1 MEGGKE
7 TLAAIF
13 FCVFGFFF
21 LPESAGE
28 PEEKR
33 NGNNSFECL
42 DVGKWEGVGWGAI
55 RQLRETGRGD
65 FRCSHG
71 GFAEAPPAIS
81 SRMVACLPLS
91 LRFLQG
97 NVIGQNKQAGGI
109 AGANPGNQKFCY
121 PACYN
126 CRPCAWSWLLLDVRT
141 WVYLGRQGT
150 GALSSGGLLILSYV
164 GSVTLL
170 FAVCDWGTLQG
181 AAQITA
187 PLRRLCYLL
196 HPRSYGNYT
205 LPAHL
210 PINRELSC
218 SIPFCHHQVWLS
230 HLFNS
235 RLWSIRLYCELW
247 RAKTSPSTVL
257 NPVLWPE
264 QWRPSISYGCY
275 CCSAA
280 QLCLTLCDPMDCS
293 TPGFPVLHHLL
304 EFVQIHVQWVGD
316 FVWRH

>member
-55 RQLRETGRGD
+55 RQLRETGRRD

-97 NVIGQNKQAGGI
+97 KVIGQNGQA
-109 AGANPGNQKFCY
+109 AGHCWSKPREQEVLLPCLLQLSTSCVVLTSPGCQ
-121 PACYN
+121 
-126 CRPCAWSWLLLDVRT
+126 D
-141 WVYLGRQGT
+141 LGVFGQT
-150 GALSSGGLLILSYV
+150 G
-164 GSVTLL
+164 
-170 FAVCDWGTLQG
+170 
-181 AAQITA
+181 
-187 PLRRLCYLL
+187 
-196 HPRSYGNYT
+196 
-205 LPAHL
+205 
-210 PINRELSC
+210 NRC
-218 SIPFCHHQVWLS
+218 S
-230 HLFNS
+230 
-235 RLWSIRLYCELW
+235 ELW
-247 RAKTSPSTVL
+247 
-257 NPVLWPE
+257 
-264 QWRPSISYGCY
+264 G
-275 CCSAA
+275 
-280 QLCLTLCDPMDCS
+280 DC
-293 TPGFPVLHHLL
+293 
-304 EFVQIHVQWVGD
+304 
-316 FVWRH
+316 